1 MLTGIATVIKP
12 VALFNLFF
20 FAVAPFFPR
29 SRRDA
34 RTIMSAAFSTGAG
47 LILVLA
53 AFYLIL
59 DLAEARE
66 AFVRDALLT
75 GAHYIADQTWAETLR
90 RTSGLLSYAGY
101 NRRFFFLAAIACP
114 KRGRGSWIWVWFL
127 A

>member
-1 MLTGIATVIKP
+1 AGMLTGIATVIKP

-47 LILVLA
+47 LILVLSS
-53 AFYLIL
+53 FYLIL
-59 DLAEARE
+59 DLSEARE

-75 GAHYIADQTWAETLR
+75 GAHYVTDQTWAETLR
-90 RTSGLLSYAGY
+90 RSSGFFLYVGY
-101 NRRFFFLAAIACP
+101 NLPFFILAGIAWR
-114 KRGRGSWIWVWFL
+114 KRKPGSWIWV
-127 A
+127 